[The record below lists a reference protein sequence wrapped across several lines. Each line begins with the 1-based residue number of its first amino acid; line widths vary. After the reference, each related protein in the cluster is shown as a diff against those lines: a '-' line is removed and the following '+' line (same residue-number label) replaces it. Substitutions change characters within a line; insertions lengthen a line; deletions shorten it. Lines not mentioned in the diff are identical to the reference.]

1 MKILVTLNYYYPYV
15 SGVSEYARIV
25 AEKMV
30 ANGHDVYVIT
40 SNHDHLPEYEEINGV
55 KVYRAPIFA
64 KIGKGTLSVKYISW
78 IKKMAKHVD
87 VVNLHIPML
96 ESGLIS
102 LLIPSN
108 KIVSMYHC
116 DINLPKSFI
125 NTIIVKIMDF
135 SHKIALKRSK
145 FVIVTSLD
153 YGMHSRVAHSFSNKM
168 VEASAPAKDYYNA
181 NESFSHPSKPTIGF
195 CGRIVEEKGI
205 DVLLRAYSLI
215 RKKGFDCNLVIG
227 GDYKKVAGGSI
238 YNQLQEIIQKESIDG
253 VRFLGMVP
261 DDKMGE
267 FYKSLD
273 VFVLPSINSLEA
285 YGMVQ
290 MEAMLCGTPV
300 VATDLYGVRTIV
312 QKTGMGVVVKK
323 NDELSLADGIMEVLN
338 NKEKYIVDRSK
349 IFSTVGTQKCVH
361 VYEQCFKECVESK

>member
-1 MKILVTLNYYYPYV
+1 MKILIALNYYYPYV

-30 ANGHDVYVIT
+30 EKGHDVCVIT
-40 SNHDHLPEYEEINGV
+40 SNHDKLPAYEEINGV

-78 IKKMAKHVD
+78 IRRMAKQVD

-102 LLIPSN
+102 LLVPKN

-116 DINLPKSFI
+116 DINLPQSVL
-125 NTIIVKIMDF
+125 NSLIVKIMDI
-135 SHKIALKRSK
+135 SHRIALKRSK
-145 FVIVTSLD
+145 TVIVTSLD
-153 YGMHSRVAHSFSNKM
+153 YGEHSRVAHSFMDKM
-168 VEASAPAKDYYNA
+168 VEASAPAKDYHVLDDVL
-181 NESFSHPSKPTIGF
+181 EEHPKPVIGF

-205 DVLLRAYSLI
+205 DVLLQSYNLI
-215 RKKGFDCNLVIG
+215 KKKGIDCELLIG
-227 GDYKKVAGGSI
+227 GDYKKIAGGSI
-238 YNQLQEIIQKESIDG
+238 YNQLQEIILKEAITG
-253 VRFLGMVP
+253 VKFLGMIP
-261 DDKMGE
+261 DEKMGM

-300 VATDLYGVRTIV
+300 VATDLYGVRTII

-323 NDELSLADGIMEVLN
+323 KDVESLAEGIIEVLKDR
-338 NKEKYIVDRSK
+338 NKYVVGREKIIAS
-349 IFSTVGTQKCVH
+349 VGTEKCIQ
-361 VYEQCFKECVESK
+361 VYEKCFKECTE